1 VGDLGIPKFGRI
13 QRQLLAVAA
22 LSLTLVAAV
31 LGLGGLAVSQL
42 GVAHPS
48 VGHAPATTA
57 GVYRVVTP
65 VPTPFAAS
73 QPRVPAIH
81 AAPSPAT
88 TTSYLPPVATP
99 RPAPAVRV
107 VAKAAAKKAPKPRAR
122 RRAARKRASK
132 PARAPQPTTAVASVA
147 AATAK
152 PVARPVRTSPRYT
165 RGNSG
170 KPKVNGPV
178 SRAPVA
184 APAPARPRAWKAPK
198 PKPVHA
204 PKPARPAPAP
214 KLAKPAPAPMAAP
227 PAHGN
232 NGRGH
237 GVGGTPPG
245 AAMGHG
251 KGR

>member
-65 VPTPFAAS
+65 VPTPFAAPR
-73 QPRVPAIH
+73 PRVPSIH
-81 AAPSPAT
+81 AAPSKTAAAPFPPPA
-88 TTSYLPPVATP
+88 ATP

-107 VAKAAAKKAPKPRAR
+107 VAKAAVKPSPKPRPR
-122 RRAARKRASK
+122 RRAARKRASR
-132 PARAPQPTTAVASVA
+132 PAPVSQPTAAVAAVTA
-147 AATAK
+147 EPKAT
-152 PVARPVRTSPRYT
+152 PVRTSPRMT

-170 KPKVNGPV
+170 KPKVTGPSTRTPAAV
-178 SRAPVA
+178 RRPVQ
-184 APAPARPRAWKAPK
+184 PQAWKAPK
-198 PKPVHA
+198 PKPVRAPKPRPAHA
-204 PKPARPAPAP
+204 PKPV
-214 KLAKPAPAPMAAP
+214 KPAPAPVAAP
-227 PAHGN
+227 PAHGA
-232 NGRGH
+232 NGHGH

-245 AAMGHG
+245 AAKGHG